1 MVNKCDMS
9 GTKMLLLKS
18 SAILFIVFLFVSCQS
33 SSQDKYLKS
42 FDIPLLEQNNKIR
55 LSGDYRN
62 FTVLNT
68 RYYKEAQQKKYEDGK
83 ALCYINLAFVNS
95 VSGNSKQALLLL
107 EKAKEILKHSKNK
120 LHIALLNY
128 AYGNLNF
135 FLELYN
141 NALDYNTRALQAIE
155 EFDNPEIKEEYLSE
169 FYIQRGVILFGAANP
184 KDALNNFHKSEK
196 IKKQAY
202 TEGWLSNVYIQ
213 LNKPDSAFYYVKEAQ
228 KSMLKE
234 KEILHSTTGAA
245 VYFFAGN
252 YYNSTRNYA
261 EAETLYLKALKINTA
276 TKNVYSPFFGMA
288 MYNIMAD
295 MYKNTNNP
303 EKEDYYK
310 NLYRETKEHFYKEQK
325 EAINLATDKFIADIK
340 RNERQERMKMW
351 LYIGLLGAGGIVL
364 GCYTYFKIRHLK
376 FKKQVLHI
384 KTNKLKER
392 IEGNLF
398 NEVIELAKTNDSHFL
413 SRFQELYPEFI
424 QKLKILNP
432 ELETSEITFCAM
444 IKLNFT
450 SKEIANYTFVQHAS
464 VQQRKRR
471 IRKRLT
477 IPSDADLYQFFN
489 NL

>member
-1 MVNKCDMS
+1 MS
-9 GTKMLLLKS
+9 GVKILNLK
-18 SAILFIVFLFVSCQS
+18 AFTMIFVVFLFFSCGS

-55 LSGDYRN
+55 LSGDYRS

-68 RYYKEAQQKKYEDGK
+68 KYYKEAQKKKYEDGK
-83 ALCYINLAFVNS
+83 ALCYINLSFVNS
-95 VSGNSKQALLLL
+95 ISGNSKQALLLL
-107 EKAKEILKHSKNK
+107 EKAKGILKHSKNK
-120 LHIALLNY
+120 LHIALLNN
-128 AYGNLNF
+128 AYGDLNF

-141 NALDYNTRALQAIE
+141 NALDYNTLALQAIE
-155 EFDNPEIKEEYLSE
+155 EVDNEDVKVEYLSE
-169 FYIQRGVILFGAANP
+169 FYIQRGVILFGAANY
-184 KDALNNFHKSEK
+184 KEALKNFHKAEK

-213 LNKPDSAFYYVKEAQ
+213 VNKLDSAFYYVKLSQ
-228 KSMLKE
+228 NSMLKE
-234 KEILHSTTGAA
+234 KEIVHSTTGAA
-245 VYFFAGN
+245 VYFFSGN
-252 YYNSTRNYA
+252 YYNVVQNYP
-261 EAETLYLKALKINTA
+261 EAETLYLKALKINSE

-295 MYKNTNNP
+295 MYKKTGN
-303 EKEDYYK
+303 KERESFYK
-310 NLYRETKEHFYKEQK
+310 SLYRDTNEHFYKQQK
-325 EAINLATDKFIADIK
+325 EVVNLATEKFITDIK
-340 RNERQERMKMW
+340 NSERGERMKMW
-351 LYIGLLGAGGIVL
+351 LYIGFLAAGIVGL
-364 GCYTYFKIRHLK
+364 MVFTYFKIRHLK

-398 NEVIELAKTNDSHFL
+398 NEVIELAKTNDSQFL

-424 QKLKILNP
+424 QKLKSLSP

-471 IRKRLT
+471 IRKKFG
-477 IPSDADLYQFFN
+477 IPSDEDLYQFFN
-489 NL
+489 RL